1 MNYMLN
7 KKIRLLYL
15 FLILTF
21 FSTLQIFSQGD
32 SLDHSRTILLEE
44 ALLLG
49 IQNNRQLKMVTVDAA
64 IANENVSQAKIAKAP
79 RIALNGGYT
88 YIGNPKL
95 YEGFYENS
103 ITVDYF
109 NHQAFANIITS
120 MPIYNG
126 SLINRKIEQQK
137 ILSQMQES
145 AVKMTQAEVKNAITT
160 YYFTLEKLYKQ
171 IEVTKQNIINTDLR
185 IKQLKSRVE
194 NGQNLKSD
202 LLRTELQQ
210 SNFKVSVFKNTND
223 IELVSNYLD
232 VLIGIPTN
240 TILKPQ
246 IDKSGVPFEEIKL
259 QESISQAFQ
268 NREEIKR
275 AEIGIQLS
283 ESTLNISKSGFSP
296 SINANLILNTEY
308 PAQWPNYVNII
319 NYWAAGISLN
329 WDVSSFYNIKHR
341 IKGDKLQI
349 EKSNVALD
357 AAKNQVES
365 EVKTAFVKY
374 EESKRNIATYKKDVE
389 LSLSNY
395 KIVKSRYDN
404 DFALISDMVDA
415 ELQLNNS
422 KISLVNANLD
432 LIIQYYSLQFAMGK
446 L

>member
-1 MNYMLN
+1 M
-7 KKIRLLYL
+7 
-15 FLILTF
+15 
-21 FSTLQIFSQGD
+21 
-32 SLDHSRTILLEE
+32 
-44 ALLLG
+44 
-49 IQNNRQLKMVTVDAA
+49 
-64 IANENVSQAKIAKAP
+64 
-79 RIALNGGYT
+79 
-88 YIGNPKL
+88 
-95 YEGFYENS
+95 
-103 ITVDYF
+103 
-109 NHQAFANIITS
+109 
-120 MPIYNG
+120 
-126 SLINRKIEQQK
+126 
-137 ILSQMQES
+137 
-145 AVKMTQAEVKNAITT
+145 
-160 YYFTLEKLYKQ
+160 
-171 IEVTKQNIINTDLR
+171 
-185 IKQLKSRVE
+185 
-194 NGQNLKSD
+194 
-202 LLRTELQQ
+202 LRTELQQ

-275 AEIGIQLS
+275 AEIGIELS

-357 AAKNQVES
+357 AAKNQIES

>member
-1 MNYMLN
+1 MLN

-21 FSTLQIFSQGD
+21 FSTLPIFSQGD

-64 IANENVSQAKIAKAP
+64 IANENVSQAKIGKAP

-319 NYWAAGISLN
+319 NYWAAGLSLN

-357 AAKNQVES
+357 AAKNQIES
-365 EVKTAFVKY
+365 EVKTAYVKY